1 MESEGKV
8 GFVVALL
15 GTAEF
20 QEATKANS
28 STVSFLC
35 VLLPPEK
42 NASFSFCIF
51 WVDVRSVHYLPT
63 SLFGFDIIDKVT
75 NDWQTPRRRQF
86 AFTWQH
92 WGWWW
97 WLSKKEYICIVGGA
111 EKFRENWDRSAGFL
125 LLPQKSSF
133 PFIVFSWAK
142 SSFDQVIRPASLISS
157 ARNLGWLGLLLSTL
171 LPLPCDDQMIA
182 SWPKYLDNWWFITFV
197 PI

>member
-1 MESEGKV
+1 MFFSI
-8 GFVVALL
+8 LL
-15 GTAEF
+15 H
-20 QEATKANS
+20 
-28 STVSFLC
+28 FLWWCKECTMC
-35 VLLPPEK
+35 VQKCPLSHGDL
-42 NASFSFCIF
+42 
-51 WVDVRSVHYLPT
+51 R
-63 SLFGFDIIDKVT
+63 LFGFDIIDKVT

-157 ARNLGWLGLLLSTL
+157 ARNLGWGFSY
-171 LPLPCDDQMIA
+171 LPSYHYPVTIK
-182 SWPKYLDNWWFITFV
+182 W
-197 PI
+197 